1 MAMINDEDK
10 ESITKYG
17 SFINPIRGDFYDP
30 DYFCGIEFSFFIKN
44 KRFDS
49 LSIVPFYDPDEGYDI
64 VLKKNNIKCI
74 APDIGYD
81 EYEDCEF
88 RTKEEV
94 LKEIKRLGEILEKE
108 IV

>member
-1 MAMINDEDK
+1 MARRADKDK

-17 SFINPIRGDFYDP
+17 SFTNPIEGDFYDP
-30 DYFCGIEFSFFIKN
+30 DYFYGIDFSFNIKN
-44 KRFDS
+44 KKFDS

-74 APDIGYD
+74 IHEIGYV

-88 RTKEEV
+88 RSKKEV
-94 LKEIKRLGEILEKE
+94 LKEIQRLGEILEKE

>member
-1 MAMINDEDK
+1 
-10 ESITKYG
+10 
-17 SFINPIRGDFYDP
+17 
-30 DYFCGIEFSFFIKN
+30 
-44 KRFDS
+44 
-49 LSIVPFYDPDEGYDI
+49 
-64 VLKKNNIKCI
+64 
-74 APDIGYD
+74 IGYD